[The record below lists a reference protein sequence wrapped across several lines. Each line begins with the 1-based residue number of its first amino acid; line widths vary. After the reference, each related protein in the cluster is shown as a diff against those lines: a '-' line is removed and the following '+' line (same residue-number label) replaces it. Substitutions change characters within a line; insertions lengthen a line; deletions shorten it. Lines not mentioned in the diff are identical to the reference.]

1 MTITFDQALAL
12 CRSDPE
18 AAARLICDLSARV
31 DAQQRQIDLLLRK
44 ADDLERKVAQLS
56 KNSTN
61 SSKPPSS
68 DITRKFRAW
77 PLFPLMGKSRAWPL
91 SPACFILGGVG
102 IWMVAQNPEVRA
114 AAKYQPGYDGL
125 PESGRKLP
133 P

>member
-1 MTITFDQALAL
+1 MNGRACEWLRHSIG
-12 CRSDPE
+12 RRVV
-18 AAARLICDLSARV
+18 AASVLVGNFGPGPR
-31 DAQQRQIDLLLRK
+31 
-44 ADDLERKVAQLS
+44 
-56 KNSTN
+56 
-61 SSKPPSS
+61 
-68 DITRKFRAW
+68 
-77 PLFPLMGKSRAWPL
+77 KSRAWPL